1 MYKQLVRPWLF
12 RIDAERIHGQ
22 IVTALHLYRHLSP
35 VRALFRWSFKP
46 KAEVFRWRGLSFG
59 NRVGLSAGF
68 DKEASCFDELAD
80 LGFGFLEVGTVT
92 PSEVKGNPCPRIFR
106 LPKDESLISR
116 TGFNNPGKTV
126 VSRNLQRKRSG
137 RYLLGIN
144 INTNCPTDGQRVV
157 TDLLGLYDAFH
168 EYADYFTVNWGSI
181 APELLSPALVALA
194 ERPDSKPLLLKLPA
208 DIPVGKLDEVIE
220 YARRHQVAGFIATG
234 PTQDRSSLVRSSQAE
249 ITRVGMGG
257 ISGLP
262 VFGKSVEIVR
272 YLSAHAPKDML
283 IVGAGGVMT
292 PREATL
298 MLQAGAHVVQ
308 LYSAFIYEGP
318 CVVKRIAEALG

>member
-106 LPKDESLISR
+106 LPKDEALFHVRGSTIPEKQSYRAIFNGKGQDVTCWELILIR
-116 TGFNNPGKTV
+116 
-126 VSRNLQRKRSG
+126 
-137 RYLLGIN
+137 
-144 INTNCPTDGQRVV
+144 
-157 TDLLGLYDAFH
+157 
-168 EYADYFTVNWGSI
+168 
-181 APELLSPALVALA
+181 
-194 ERPDSKPLLLKLPA
+194 
-208 DIPVGKLDEVIE
+208 
-220 YARRHQVAGFIATG
+220 
-234 PTQDRSSLVRSSQAE
+234 
-249 ITRVGMGG
+249 
-257 ISGLP
+257 
-262 VFGKSVEIVR
+262 IVR
-272 YLSAHAPKDML
+272 RMVS
-283 IVGAGGVMT
+283 GW
-292 PREATL
+292 
-298 MLQAGAHVVQ
+298 
-308 LYSAFIYEGP
+308 
-318 CVVKRIAEALG
+318 

>member
-59 NRVGLSAGF
+59 NQVGLSAGF

-106 LPKDESLISR
+106 LPKDEALISR

-144 INTNCPTDGQRVV
+144 ITPNRSLERV
-157 TDLLGLYDAFH
+157 
-168 EYADYFTVNWGSI
+168 
-181 APELLSPALVALA
+181 LSFISN
-194 ERPDSKPLLLKLPA
+194 D
-208 DIPVGKLDEVIE
+208 
-220 YARRHQVAGFIATG
+220 RH
-234 PTQDRSSLVRSSQAE
+234 
-249 ITRVGMGG
+249 
-257 ISGLP
+257 
-262 VFGKSVEIVR
+262 
-272 YLSAHAPKDML
+272 
-283 IVGAGGVMT
+283 
-292 PREATL
+292 
-298 MLQAGAHVVQ
+298 
-308 LYSAFIYEGP
+308 
-318 CVVKRIAEALG
+318 

>member
-106 LPKDESLISR
+106 LPKDEALISR

-181 APELLSPALVALA
+181 APELLSPALVALV

-220 YARRHQVAGFIATG
+220 YARRHQVVGFIATG

-249 ITRVGMGG
+249 IARVGMGG

-272 YLSAHAPKDML
+272 YLSSHAPKDML
-283 IVGAGGVMT
+283 IVGAGGVLSEPYASGRRSRGSVLFGLHLRGTM
-292 PREATL
+292 RR
-298 MLQAGAHVVQ
+298 QADSRGVG
-308 LYSAFIYEGP
+308 LI
-318 CVVKRIAEALG
+318 